1 MTSSTGRGRH
11 VERCTFCEKRR
22 QHVASLIA
30 GPPGVYICNECIE
43 ICNSILQEEQRRSPE
58 ARAASQTGAA
68 SAAPAGAPGVAAKR
82 GPADKRRL
90 PTPIEIA
97 RRLDE
102 YVIGQNRAKKVLAVA
117 VYNHYNRL
125 RHNALNPG
133 RHTGSVEVE
142 KSNVLLVGPTGSG
155 KTLLARTLARMLD
168 VPFAMADATTLT
180 EAGYVGEDVENI
192 LLKLLQ
198 NCDFDVE
205 RAQQGIVYVDEID
218 KIARTT
224 SNVSITRDVSG
235 EGVQQALLKI
245 LEGTV
250 ANVPPQGGRK
260 HPEQSYI
267 QVDTSNILFI
277 CGGTFSAIEEII
289 ARRIGRDVIGFGRQ
303 QAGAELMKKAFA
315 ASSVMAG
322 TSDIEEHLEKGRR
335 RDEFVRALIQKDLVE
350 FGMIPEFVG
359 RLPVIA
365 TLDTLDK
372 AALVRILTE
381 PRNALVKQF
390 QTLFA
395 MNGKELVFTPGALEA
410 IADIAIERETG
421 VRALRSILEDTLL
434 DVLYELPSRRDTVQ
448 FLVDEDVVRKRRS
461 LALGLEQHEEEAV
474 RPAPLADEELAGEEQ
489 REIA

>member
-1 MTSSTGRGRH
+1 MSSSTGRGRH

-22 QHVASLIA
+22 HHVTSLIA

-43 ICNSILQEEQRRSPE
+43 ICNSILQEEQRRNPDAAARTASTPATASSTPSPSLGQRRE
-58 ARAASQTGAA
+58 AGFSRQ
-68 SAAPAGAPGVAAKR
+68 
-82 GPADKRRL
+82 L

-97 RRLDE
+97 RKLDE
-102 YVIGQNRAKKVLAVA
+102 FVVGQQRAKKVLSVA

-125 RHNALNPG
+125 RHQATHPG
-133 RHTGSVEVE
+133 QSGGVEIE

-155 KTLLARTLARMLD
+155 KTLLARTLAKLLD

-198 NCDFDVE
+198 NCEFDVE
-205 RAQQGIVYVDEID
+205 RAQQGIVYIDEID

-260 HPEQSYI
+260 HPEQAYI

-277 CGGTFSAIEEII
+277 VGGTFSAIEDII
-289 ARRIGRDVIGFGRQ
+289 ARRVGRDAIGFGRQ
-303 QAGAELMKKAFA
+303 QAARELVERAKKAGAMVPSDAGVQKERA
-315 ASSVMAG
+315 A
-322 TSDIEEHLEKGRR
+322 
-335 RDEFVRALIQKDLVE
+335 RDEFVRFLIPKDLVE

-365 TLDTLDK
+365 TLDTLDR
-372 AALVRILTE
+372 AALVRILEE
-381 PRNALVKQF
+381 PKNALVKQF
-390 QTLFA
+390 QQIFA
-395 MNGKELVFTPGALEA
+395 MQGKELQFTPGALAA
-410 IADIAIERETG
+410 IADLALQRETG
-421 VRALRSILEDTLL
+421 VRALRSIVEDLLL
-434 DVLYELPSRRDTVQ
+434 DVLYELPSRQDTQV
-448 FLVDEDVVRKRRS
+448 FVVDEEVVAKRKS
-461 LALGLEQHEEEAV
+461 LALGLTTENTPAAPREA
-474 RPAPLADEELAGEEQ
+474 ADDAGVEAGDEP
-489 REIA
+489 EMDAA